1 MASDAG
7 TALSLSICITTRNR
21 AAFLRQTLASI
32 FSQAIDRL
40 EVVIVDGAST
50 DDTGDVVR
58 EYQEKFQQI
67 RYFRKEKNSGVDR
80 DYNATIEE
88 ARGEYCWFM
97 SDDDLLKPGAVRT
110 ILDETSKNYSLM
122 IVNAEDWNSDFTER
136 IHKRR
141 LPVEHNRV
149 YAPSE
154 RERLFIDT
162 AHHLSFIPALVIRR
176 DIWMS
181 REREKYF
188 GSWFVHVGVVFQT
201 PLPSDAILIA
211 APLVAIRN
219 ENISWGGRMFE
230 IWMIRWPELIWS
242 FPDISDSSKEK
253 ICPDRPTRDWRAL
266 LAYRAKGAYSLKE
279 YKQHILPH
287 TADIRLRILPALV
300 SVIPP
305 SFINMLSLIYRGK
318 TSQGGSPIWK
328 PRS

>member
-1 MASDAG
+1 MTKPG
-7 TALSLSICITTRNR
+7 IILSICITTRNR
-21 AAFLRQTLASI
+21 ADFLRQTMASI
-32 FSQAIDRL
+32 LPQVSSRV

-50 DDTGDVVR
+50 DHTRQVVL
-58 EYQEKFQQI
+58 EYQGKFPCL
-67 RYFRKEKNSGVDR
+67 RYFRMETNSGVDR
-80 DYNATIEE
+80 DYNATVEA

-97 SDDDLLKPGAVRT
+97 SDDDLFKPGAIRT
-110 ILDETSKNYSLM
+110 ILDETSKNYSVM
-122 IVNAEDWNSDFTER
+122 IVNAEDWNSDFSER
-136 IHKRR
+136 IHERR
-141 LPVEHNRV
+141 LPVDHNRV

-188 GSWFVHVGVVFQT
+188 GSWFAHIGVVFQT

-230 IWMIRWPELIWS
+230 IWMIRWPDLIWS
-242 FPDISDSSKEK
+242 FPNISDSSKEK
-253 ICPDRPTRDWRAL
+253 ICPKSPTRDWRAL

-279 YKQHILPH
+279 YKQHILPN

-300 SVIPP
+300 SVIPL
-305 SFINMLSLIYRGK
+305 SFINILSLIYRK
-318 TSQGGSPIWK
+318 K
-328 PRS
+328 NLPRR

>member
-1 MASDAG
+1 MTKPG
-7 TALSLSICITTRNR
+7 IILSICITTRNR
-21 AAFLRQTLASI
+21 ADFLRQTMASI
-32 FSQAIDRL
+32 LPQVSSRV

-50 DDTGDVVR
+50 DHTRQVVL
-58 EYQEKFQQI
+58 EYQGKFPCL
-67 RYFRKEKNSGVDR
+67 RYFRMETNSGVDR
-80 DYNATIEE
+80 DYNATVEA

-97 SDDDLLKPGAVRT
+97 SDDDLFKPGAIRT
-110 ILDETSKNYSLM
+110 ILDETSKNYSVM
-122 IVNAEDWNSDFTER
+122 IVNAEDWNSDFSER
-136 IHKRR
+136 IHERR
-141 LPVEHNRV
+141 LPVDHNRV

-188 GSWFVHVGVVFQT
+188 GSWFAHIGVVFQT

-219 ENISWGGRMFE
+219 ENISWGRRMFE
-230 IWMIRWPELIWS
+230 IWMIRWPDLIWS
-242 FPDISDSSKEK
+242 FPNISDSSKEK
-253 ICPDRPTRDWRAL
+253 ICPKSPTRDWRAL

-279 YKQHILPH
+279 YKQHILPN

-300 SVIPP
+300 SVIPL
-305 SFINMLSLIYRGK
+305 SFINILSLIYRK
-318 TSQGGSPIWK
+318 K
-328 PRS
+328 NLPRR